1 VFWGIGQG
9 VSLHDQ
15 LHDRS
20 WRTGPVPYPE
30 KLYHLYHIIHIRGIT
45 ASQNPWNFASRK
57 LYHIRED
64 LLRVVKLVWLNVLY
78 LTVICYVVNNR
89 CIVVIKYVVG
99 QVDRPQKIL
108 AESAESAKSVVF
120 LKGSR
125 GLGSYMISH
134 DGGTLPYALKHPTD
148 FTGPTDHAE
157 TLRRGTYRNSIVC
170 KPYRP
175 RGGFPL
181 FRLSSA
187 YSTVTCYV
195 LNNTC
200 IGPGAL
206 A

>member
-1 VFWGIGQG
+1 MTDHGGDHG
-9 VSLHDQ
+9 KTHPALYPK
-15 LHDRS
+15 
-20 WRTGPVPYPE
+20 TPY
-30 KLYHLYHIIHIRGIT
+30 YTYYINYIRGST
-45 ASQNPWNFASRK
+45 TSRSPWNSTSRK
-57 LYHIRED
+57 PYYTRGD
-64 LLRVVKLVWLNVLY
+64 LPRVVRLVWLNVLY

-89 CIVVIKYVVG
+89 CIIVIKYVVG

-125 GLGSYMISH
+125 GLGSSMISH

-200 IGPGAL
+200 IGLGV
-206 A
+206 